1 MPTKNELE
9 SLESLL
15 RKLPE
20 EDQAEAFRILYGN
33 MPEAMAIPDEAK
45 ALGEQHDFDV
55 AAYRFAAAAEQGVD
69 LRTAQAAGFDGVGE
83 LAKLP

>member
-20 EDQAEAFRILYGN
+20 EDQAPCGGIIFYFIGGLHRLVLNI
-33 MPEAMAIPDEAK
+33 
-45 ALGEQHDFDV
+45 QRV
-55 AAYRFAAAAEQGVD
+55 
-69 LRTAQAAGFDGVGE
+69 
-83 LAKLP
+83 